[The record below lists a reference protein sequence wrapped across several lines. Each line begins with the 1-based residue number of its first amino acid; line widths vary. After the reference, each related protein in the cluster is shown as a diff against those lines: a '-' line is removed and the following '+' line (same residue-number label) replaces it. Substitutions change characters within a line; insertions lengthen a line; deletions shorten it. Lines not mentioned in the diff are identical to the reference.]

1 MSVIFFRK
9 CSKYN
14 EDLQNAQNDSEKI
27 IFFDINASELL
38 ELNCLYQDENT
49 CHRQLVC

>member
-9 CSKYN
+9 FSKYN

-27 IFFDINASELL
+27 ILFDINASELL
-38 ELNCLYQDENT
+38 QLNCFY
-49 CHRQLVC
+49 